1 MNLKLIVASRL
12 ENLTNDGPR
21 VNVVAMGQVGP
32 DLPMVKLE
40 IGNLNEQGGKQ
51 FPLGR
56 QFEVTVPTYSNR
68 GLILTPNGV

>member
-12 ENLTNDGPR
+12 ENLTPQGHR
-21 VNVVAMGQVGP
+21 VNIVAMSQGATGQP
-32 DLPMVKLE
+32 LVKLE
-40 IGNLNEQGGKQ
+40 IGNLSEEGGKQ

-56 QFEVTVPTYSNR
+56 QFEITVPTYNNR